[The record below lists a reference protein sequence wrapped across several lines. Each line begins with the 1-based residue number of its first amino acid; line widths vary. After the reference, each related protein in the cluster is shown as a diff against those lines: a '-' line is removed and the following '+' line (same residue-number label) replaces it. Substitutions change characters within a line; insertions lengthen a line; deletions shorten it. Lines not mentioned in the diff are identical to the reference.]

1 MYTSQIKP
9 NETESTVEQAQFMLQ
24 YIEQVDSI
32 LCLIG
37 ACCSGD
43 WEGYLAALENIIK
56 YFSAHDLLNY
66 ARLMLVHLT

>member
-1 MYTSQIKP
+1 
-9 NETESTVEQAQFMLQ
+9 MLQ